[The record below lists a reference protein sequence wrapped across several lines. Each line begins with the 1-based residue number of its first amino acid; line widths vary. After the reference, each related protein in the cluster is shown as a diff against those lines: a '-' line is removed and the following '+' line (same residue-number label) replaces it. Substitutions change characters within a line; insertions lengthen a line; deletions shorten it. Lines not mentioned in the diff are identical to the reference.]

1 MGNFGKS
8 IKYVLYCIVL
18 ICVCSCSSIKE
29 RHCIDYILDDFYRI
43 HFRYPKNLDEFMV
56 HYKKGVFNLLM
67 NEQSDSNVVVDIFNK
82 IDRMD
87 WKDPTVGIEYLRFY
101 KELEKKQEYLQYD
114 VTDEFVE
121 LFDMKD
127 KIKYLMRR
135 YDINKEINDLLSP
148 MYHRISSNTCFFDKD
163 ENPIFMDEDVMNE
176 WGNQIVEVTT
186 DSVHN
191 FANSKRVMLVYEDNK
206 LYPFDST
213 YYNSAYDANLNKVLP
228 VVQSFTRNRSNV
240 KKIIF
245 PICVPVLENYE

>member
-67 NEQSDSNVVVDIFNK
+67 NEQSDSNVVADIFNSF
-82 IDRMD
+82 DSLD
-87 WKDPTVGIEYLRFY
+87 WKYPTVGMEYLRFY
-101 KELEKKQEYLQYD
+101 KELETKKECLQYD

-127 KIKYLMRR
+127 RIKYLMRK

-148 MYHRISSNTCFFDKD
+148 MYHRVSSNTCFFDKD

-176 WGNQIVEVTT
+176 WGNQIVEATT
-186 DSVHN
+186 DSVN
-191 FANSKRVMLVYEDNK
+191 DFANSKRVMLVYENNK
-206 LYPFDST
+206 LHPFDST
-213 YYNSAYDANLNKVLP
+213 YYKSAYDANLNKVLP
-228 VVQSFTRNRSNV
+228 VVKSFMRNRSNV

-245 PICVPVLENYE
+245 PICVPVLENNE